1 MIQLKTIHYIDT
13 DDVEAIVGR
22 NWNEC
27 EFAEMAENDSYA
39 RLDCSD
45 GALEELYTDLEWE
58 IRKGNEPKR
67 EWFEDEQEFQWKFR
81 RCRANRLRNQIKLVE
96 ELRAQGVR
104 SEILIW
110 ICW

>member
-27 EFAEMAENDSYA
+27 EFAEMAENDSYT

-45 GALEELYTDLEWE
+45 GALEELYADLEWE

-67 EWFEDEQEFQWKFR
+67 EWFEDEQEFQWKFH

-96 ELRAQGVR
+96 ALRAQGVR

>member
-13 DDVEAIVGR
+13 DDVEAIIGC

-27 EFAEMAENDSYA
+27 EFAQMAENDSYT

-45 GALEELYTDLEWE
+45 GTLEELYADLSWE
-58 IRKGNEPKR
+58 IRKGNEPQR
-67 EWFEDEQEFQWKFR
+67 DWYEDESEYLWKLR
-81 RCRANRLRNQIKLVE
+81 HCRANRLRKQIKLVE
-96 ELRAQGVR
+96 SLRAQGVR
-104 SEILIW
+104 DEILIW

>member
-13 DDVEAIVGR
+13 DDVEAIIGC

-27 EFAEMAENDSYA
+27 EFAQMAENDSYA

-45 GALEELYTDLEWE
+45 GALEELYADLEWE
-58 IRKGNEPKR
+58 IRKGNEPQR
-67 EWFEDEQEFQWKFR
+67 DWYEDESEYLWKLR
-81 RCRANRLRNQIKLVE
+81 HCRANRLRKQIKLVE

-104 SEILIW
+104 SEILI
-110 ICW
+110 

>member
-27 EFAEMAENDSYA
+27 EFAEMAENDSYT

-45 GALEELYTDLEWE
+45 GALEELYADLEWE

-67 EWFEDEQEFQWKFR
+67 EWFENEHEFQWKFR